1 MVRERA
7 AVMAAAFVLD
17 GIMGD
22 PAGFPHPVRGI
33 GTLIASREKALRG
46 NGPKTEAEERAA
58 GRRLVLEVLS
68 ATFAGTAGVLALAK
82 RTGRTGYLVLETL
95 MCAQMLA
102 AKSLMTESRKVYRAL
117 VNRDTEKAREAVS
130 MIVGRDTEPLTREG
144 IIKAAVETVAE
155 NTSDGVTAPLFYMA
169 VGGVPLMFL
178 YKAINTMDSMVGYQN
193 DRYLYFGRCAA
204 RLDDGANLIPSRLS
218 GILMVPC
225 ARLCGL
231 DHRGAWRIFL
241 RDRLKHKSPNSA
253 HTEAACAGALGLE
266 LAGDAFYFGKLC
278 PKPAIGDRT
287 REAEPEDIMRANR
300 LMYTTAGLTL
310 GLSCLALW
318 VIGGKPWQRH

>member
-130 MIVGRDTEPLTREG
+130 MVVGRDTEPLTREG
-144 IIKAAVETVAE
+144 IIKAA
-155 NTSDGVTAPLFYMA
+155 
-169 VGGVPLMFL
+169 
-178 YKAINTMDSMVGYQN
+178 
-193 DRYLYFGRCAA
+193 
-204 RLDDGANLIPSRLS
+204 
-218 GILMVPC
+218 

-318 VIGGKPWQRH
+318 VVGGKAWQRH